1 VSAAVLPGDVEISFD
16 HQQSAHCES
25 GAISSLL
32 RNRQLALSE
41 PMAFGIAAGLG
52 YAYLPFLTFG
62 GLPLFAYRMPPGFII
77 RGLTKRLG
85 IKMHTQTFRDP
96 NAGMRELDRQL
107 AAGRAVGIQTSAYW
121 LSYFPPDMRF
131 HFNAHNLVV
140 YGKRGDNYLISDPV
154 IDILVECDAPA
165 LKKARFTRGVLAPK
179 GMLYYPEYI
188 PEHLDLPKAIR
199 KAILYTC
206 GMMLFRFIPIQ
217 GVAGIRLVAR
227 KIRRL
232 DPKKE
237 QHNKLLLG
245 HIVRM
250 QEEIGTGGA
259 GFRFIYANFLQEAG
273 ELLQRPK
280 LVEIARELTDVG
292 DEWRRFALNAAKM
305 CKGRMPMDYGLLA
318 DIVAGC
324 ADGEEKIYRR
334 LRAEMK

>member
-1 VSAAVLPGDVEISFD
+1 MKAVALAGDVELPFD
-16 HQQSAHCES
+16 HRQSAHCES

-32 RNRQLALSE
+32 RNRKLPLSE
-41 PMAFGIAAGLG
+41 PMAFGIGVGLG

-85 IKMHTQTFRDP
+85 IKMHMQKFKDP
-96 NAGMRELDRQL
+96 DEGMRELDRQL

-154 IDILVECDAPA
+154 IDILVECDAVA

-179 GMLYYPEYI
+179 GRLYYPEHI
-188 PEHLDLPKAIR
+188 PGDPDLPKAIR
-199 KAILYTC
+199 KAILYTS
-206 GMMLFRFIPIQ
+206 GMMLFKFIPIQ

-227 KIRRL
+227 KIRKL
-232 DPKKE
+232 DPSKE

-273 ELLQRPK
+273 ELLQRPR
-280 LVEIARELTDVG
+280 LVEIAKELTDVG

-305 CKGRMPMDYGLLA
+305 CKDRMPMDYGLLA

-324 ADGEEKIYRR
+324 ADGEEKIYRC